1 MKKII
6 KLLNYV
12 SAFYLLS
19 SIVFSQSR
27 YIDEVFEEIIITEN
41 IVYANAPD
49 LPFLFFIESNTFDID
64 LEMDIYEPEGDLE
77 TQRPLIIFLY
87 SGSFFTGSNELDDIV
102 ALSKSAAKRG
112 FVVMAINYRLGLNIL
127 SGYSGERAVYRG
139 MQDLSAAIRFA
150 REYHEDYNIDPNKIF
165 VWGTSAGGIIAL
177 QLSSA
182 EEDERPES
190 TFGIF
195 GDPDLGCIDCEGN
208 AFQHNSKPNA
218 VVSCWGAIGNLEW
231 IDSYNQIPTIM
242 FHGESD
248 LIVPINTGF
257 PFTANITLPLVYG
270 SAEINERMNDLGI
283 LHEFYSA
290 EGEGHEYWGTL
301 AGFWTDGPNQYFYDI
316 QSNTYN
322 FLYQFIVNGIQ
333 GDINGDEIIN
343 IIDVISIVNLIMNS
357 NPYNLIA
364 DMNNDNIINILDVL
378 QLVSFILGDN

>member
-1 MKKII
+1 MKII
-6 KLLNYV
+6 HKTILYFIFLLVIV
-12 SAFYLLS
+12 STG
-19 SIVFSQSR
+19 ICQTR
-27 YIDEVFEEIIITEN
+27 YIDEIFEDFNKYEDVI
-41 IVYANAPD
+41 YGNAPD
-49 LPFLFFIESNTFDID
+49 LPFWFLIESNTNNIN
-64 LEMDIYEPEGDLE
+64 LNMDIYEPSNDSE

-218 VVSCWGAIGNLEW
+218 VVSCWGAIGSLEW

-378 QLVSFILGDN
+378 QLVSAILGDN